1 MRWLVTLAVE
11 SAPVSDKTSILLP
24 FLPHGNDELPS
35 RHRMT
40 PPALEVTNKIA
51 QDVGECHAERGRR
64 FKRHFSVGSLS
75 HQNRDF
81 YRIRINRASCDSLP
95 HHQKVFERSPPW
107 VYACVR
113 SSARSSAGG
122 VASTVAVSER
132 HSIKITI
139 FIAFAS
145 CELGQPPPSSKSLRT
160 QRAVRLRS
168 AWCLYDAR
176 RSPENTFDWYFGH
189 STCRT
194 GCCFQKTKNNW

>member
-1 MRWLVTLAVE
+1 MPRQ
-11 SAPVSDKTSILLP
+11 APEAFQAP
-24 FLPHGNDELPS
+24 FQCRIIVPSKSRFLSHSHQSWEL
-35 RHRMT
+35 RQ
-40 PPALEVTNKIA
+40 PPASSKSLRTQPA
-51 QDVGECHAERGRR
+51 VGLR
-64 FKRHFSVGSLS
+64 
-75 HQNRDF
+75 
-81 YRIRINRASCDSLP
+81 
-95 HHQKVFERSPPW
+95 
-107 VYACVR
+107 VR
-113 SSARSSAGG
+113 SSTRSSAGG